1 MHDAQDIRIEVVRF
15 FPHPPERVF
24 DAWLDVRLA
33 SRFLFST
40 DTGELVRCEID
51 PRVGGEFVMTDWRPD
66 GEVEHRGRYLE
77 IARPHRLVFTF
88 GIPAESP
95 DFDLVTIDIAPAAG
109 GCQLMLTTQMKPQW
123 AAYAGRAREGWAK
136 ILTALDAALVE

>member
-40 DTGELVRCEID
+40 DTGDSCA
-51 PRVGGEFVMTDWRPD
+51 
-66 GEVEHRGRYLE
+66 
-77 IARPHRLVFTF
+77 ARSIR
-88 GIPAESP
+88 AS
-95 DFDLVTIDIAPAAG
+95 AASS
-109 GCQLMLTTQMKPQW
+109 
-123 AAYAGRAREGWAK
+123 
-136 ILTALDAALVE
+136 